1 MTSRWILLSLALS
14 ALACG
19 ASGPPPEE
27 AVQAAAEGFLADLR
41 DARWAGAYGR
51 LYADRQVEC
60 SSPERLGQL
69 VVASGEQ
76 PTSWTLR
83 EPRVRKR
90 TALITGETAT
100 AGGDGRG
107 IVELAFDHLDDGW
120 QITAWSASNREL
132 CRESS

>member
-1 MTSRWILLSLALS
+1 MPSRRRLLLLAL
-14 ALACG
+14 AAYACG

-27 AVQAAAEGFLADLR
+27 AVHAAAEEFLADLR
-41 DARWAGAYGR
+41 DARWPEAYGR
-51 LYADRQVEC
+51 LHADRQVEC

-83 EPRVRKR
+83 EPRVRPN
-90 TALITGETAT
+90 TGLITGETAT

-107 IVELAFDHLDDGW
+107 IVELAFDRAGDRW

-132 CRESS
+132 CRESG